1 MQIDLT
7 TNEQLAKT
15 FQSGQNI
22 AIVPSEAGGL
32 DAFCAAVSLYLM
44 LLALDKSPKILYRGE
59 APSQCASLIKEGDVV
74 KNFSQRQLVVS
85 IDYSQEKDAKAWY
98 EPEDN
103 ILKVKLAPVSKD
115 YDVANKVKVFVSS
128 GFDYDTCVILGA
140 NDIES
145 LGPEI
150 ADIKDDLYKSVIV
163 NISNNVA
170 NSRFGSVNVI
180 DSTCESLCHLI
191 VKKASLWELN
201 ITSQAAQ
208 ALLFGISQDKTQN

>member
-1 MQIDLT
+1 MQIELT

-22 AIVPSEAGGL
+22 AIIPAQSSGL
-32 DAFCAAVSLYLM
+32 DAFCAATALYLM
-44 LLALDKSPKILYRGE
+44 LLALDKSPKILYQGE
-59 APSQCASLIKEGDVV
+59 IPSECTNLIKEGDVV

-85 IDYSQEKDAKAWY
+85 IDYSQEKEAKAWY

-115 YDVANKVKVFVSS
+115 YDVANKVKAFVSS
-128 GFDYDTCVILGA
+128 GFDYDTSIIIGA
-140 NDIES
+140 KDLENLANINDIR
-145 LGPEI
+145 
-150 ADIKDDLYKSVIV
+150 DDLAKSTIV
-163 NISNNVA
+163 NISNIA
-170 NSRFGSVNVI
+170 NNTRFGSVNVI
-180 DSTCESLCHLI
+180 DPNCESLCHLI

-208 ALLFGISQDKTQN
+208 ALLLGISNSKTQN